1 MSDKSNIT
9 EALSGIDTKSDMAEK
24 YKLWLIQRVVEMLIT
39 KIPPKVA
46 LKVVTENSGAWID
59 VKITSATGNKCH
71 ISTDFDL
78 KPKSSI
84 II

>member
-9 EALSGIDTKSDMAEK
+9 EVLSGIDTKGDRAEK

-46 LKVVTENSGAWID
+46 LAIVTENTGAWID
-59 VKITSATGNKCH
+59 VKVISAPGNKCH

-84 II
+84 IV